1 MLHWVKSHYIS
12 IYITSKDTRA
22 SRGTLLGVEEG
33 DLIQIHKEVGRRHG
47 GGPQDGS
54 KP

>member
-1 MLHWVKSHYIS
+1 ML
-12 IYITSKDTRA
+12 
-22 SRGTLLGVEEG
+22 GTAIMPNFIKIGWRDGVEEG

-54 KP
+54 KPQLGVHHP